1 MDGGAL
7 LLLTLGFTTLLLI
20 YQRAEATRKRIVG
33 ICVGAAGLAIAWYAA
48 RGSLVREIVIG
59 LVLALVISYLFWL
72 LVGRYNPVHSSDE
85 IRVLGMDD

>member
-1 MDGGAL
+1 MDGGAI
-7 LLLTLGFTTLLLI
+7 LLLTLAFTVLMLI

-48 RGSLVREIVIG
+48 RGNLAREIIVGLALSLV
-59 LVLALVISYLFWL
+59 LSYGFWL
-72 LVGRYNPVHSSDE
+72 LIGRYNPVRSSDE